1 MNNLF
6 KKVLTLSVIA
16 GLLVPSIPTKALEVG
31 MAVSPSKVYDEQ
43 LDYGES
49 KEFTFFVANKSKD
62 LPEGSSNMTIS
73 IEPSIEDEFGQEV
86 ENPSRFISFD
96 VDQVTVDVEKEAKVK
111 ATIKMPD
118 SSEELLAGNYSF
130 YVKFIQNPIEGLSIS
145 DQTSAL
151 RVPVM
156 LYLGSEE
163 DYNSFDV
170 DFTVI
175 DSHVTVGKVEPTTV
189 LNECLA
195 NCKKVLNPFRTLDVI
210 RDIIERP
217 NYVFKADG
225 KTILDLSDKAF
236 VQLDNVIVENEKDL
250 GDRQYVV
257 CPKEWFKESIMTC
270 KNNKTSISISLEN
283 SEELTING
291 KPSSIAYVYEQ
302 IKTLAQD
309 NPNATVSD
317 LAKTLKVPSNV
328 NFEKEETILNCEL
341 ENGSDI
347 SVTLKGQYTLKK
359 NGTEEVAKDKL
370 TSPSIKPGESGE
382 LNYILTTKDLSDGDY
397 ELTGDLK
404 FRNESQDL
412 SNKFTVKSER
422 QIIIASVI
430 LFEVFYIAI
439 ILGIIIF
446 VFKKLFCKKPELLIN
461 GSKVKTV
468 ILKSSLSRRKAK
480 SGRHASKNKV
490 PLTILTDESI
500 TFTVKNGNKLLDVV
514 SWDVYSLTKIGYRLL
529 TSTDSFV
536 IEDGEIHDYK
546 IKANVGANHSITF
559 LAKMKCSKEVSQDP
573 NQTTQK

>member
-6 KKVLTLSVIA
+6 KRLLVTTVVA
-16 GLLVPSIPTKALEVG
+16 GLLIPSIPTKALEVG

-62 LPEGSSNMTIS
+62 LPEGSSNMTIN

-111 ATIKMPD
+111 ATIKVPENSD
-118 SSEELLAGNYSF
+118 ELLAGNYSF
-130 YVKFIQNPIEGLSIS
+130 YVKFVQNPIEGLSIT

-156 LYLGSEE
+156 LYVGSEE
-163 DYNSFDV
+163 DYNNFDV

-175 DSHVTVGKVEPTTV
+175 DSHVTIGKGESTTV
-189 LNECLA
+189 LNECLE
-195 NCKKVLNPFRTLDVI
+195 NCRKVLNPFNTLDVI
-210 RDIIERP
+210 RTINETP
-217 NYVFKADG
+217 NYVFKKDG

-236 VQLDNVIVENEKDL
+236 VSLDKVIVESEKDL
-250 GDRQYVV
+250 DDRHYVV
-257 CPKEWFKESIMTC
+257 CPKEWFNESIMTC

-283 SEELTING
+283 SEELIING

-302 IKTLAQD
+302 IKTLAKE

-317 LAKTLKVPSNV
+317 LAKILKVPSNV
-328 NFEKEETILNCEL
+328 NFEKEEPILNCKL

-359 NGTEEVAKDKL
+359 NGSEEVAKDKL
-370 TSPSIKPGESGE
+370 TSPSIKPGESE
-382 LNYILTTKDLSDGDY
+382 DLNYILTTKNLSDGDY

-404 FRNESQDL
+404 FRNESQDVS
-412 SNKFTVKSER
+412 SNFTVKSER

-430 LFEVFYIAI
+430 IFEIFYIAI
-439 ILGIIIF
+439 VLGIIIF
-446 VFKKLFCKKPELLIN
+446 VIKKLFCKKPELLIN
-461 GSKVKTV
+461 NSKVKSV
-468 ILKSSLSRRKAK
+468 ILESSLSRKKVK
-480 SGRHASKNKV
+480 SRRHSANNKI
-490 PLTILTDESI
+490 PLTVLTTESG
-500 TFTVKNGNKLLDVV
+500 TLTVKLGRKNLKID
-514 SWDVYSLTKIGYRLL
+514 SWDVYSLTKTGYKLL

-536 IEDGEIHDYK
+536 IEDSEIHDYK
-546 IKANVGANHSITF
+546 IKANVDARHSITF
-559 LAKMKCSKEVSQDP
+559 LAKLKVK
-573 NQTTQK
+573 